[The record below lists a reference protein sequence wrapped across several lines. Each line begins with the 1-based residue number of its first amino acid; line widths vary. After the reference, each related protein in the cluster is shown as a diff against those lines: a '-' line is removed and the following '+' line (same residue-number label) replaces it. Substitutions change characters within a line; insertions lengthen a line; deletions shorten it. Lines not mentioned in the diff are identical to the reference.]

1 MTVSDEQNTLVCV
14 GVITTVHGVRGN
26 VKVKSF
32 TRKASDF
39 ATFGTLS
46 DRSGK
51 RHFNVK
57 IIGESKGVFLVQID
71 GVTDR
76 TAAES
81 LRGTEL
87 YVSRSKLPETAKDEF
102 YYTDLIGMTAKAPD
116 GKVLGTV
123 KAVYNFGAG
132 DMLEIDKVQDFVS
145 FTQDNIPEVD
155 LNNRVMTVCLPN
167 SVEAKPEKPE
177 S

>member
-1 MTVSDEQNTLVCV
+1 MTISDEQNTLVCV

-81 LRGTEL
+81 LRTHGSGRGHLRHSRTGLIMSFSHGT
-87 YVSRSKLPETAKDEF
+87 
-102 YYTDLIGMTAKAPD
+102 AP
-116 GKVLGTV
+116 LRTR
-123 KAVYNFGAG
+123 
-132 DMLEIDKVQDFVS
+132 
-145 FTQDNIPEVD
+145 T
-155 LNNRVMTVCLPN
+155 
-167 SVEAKPEKPE
+167 EAT
-177 S
+177 SW